1 MTTKDIAEAL
11 TPVEQNGEPMID
23 ARSLH
28 QWLGIGRVFSS
39 WFRALAKD
47 YEFIEGADYTPVSV
61 HNTGKRGK
69 PRKDYLLTTSVAK
82 EVAMIGNTPTGRA
95 TRRYFIQMEQAA
107 LKMAAD
113 HVAAGTP
120 EAIPQEFF
128 DARELKAQMDAI
140 HAKLDKLISPPA
152 LPGPKE
158 PVLGPLP
165 EWVTARA
172 AAERLGIL
180 DLRLPTSAV
189 QGVVSKVG
197 RDYSPVVRNNA
208 GKRGQPHNK
217 DLRGVVIDGEPWFL
231 VKDATNILGHSNTTV
246 ALSSL
251 EDDEKGL
258 LGKPLTLSA
267 GLLGYG
273 GGQEIVSARSSPGAF
288 PRNGG
293 IVRSFLKLVVCEN
306 LAHPSREV
314 LPIPSH

>member
-11 TPVEQNGEPMID
+11 TPVEQNGAPMID

-28 QWLGIGRVFSS
+28 QWLGIGRDFPTWLKKVFT
-39 WFRALAKD
+39 D
-47 YEFIEGADYTPVSV
+47 YEFKEGADYSPVSGKS
-61 HNTGKRGK
+61 TGGR
-69 PRKDYLLTTSVAK
+69 PRKDYLLSTSVAK

-197 RDYSPVVRNNA
+197 LELTGYCRLNDFPVERRKV
-208 GKRGQPHNK
+208 
-217 DLRGVVIDGEPWFL
+217 GEFP
-231 VKDATNILGHSNTTV
+231 SNV
-246 ALSSL
+246 
-251 EDDEKGL
+251 
-258 LGKPLTLSA
+258 
-267 GLLGYG
+267 Y
-273 GGQEIVSARSSPGAF
+273 
-288 PRNGG
+288 PRAA
-293 IVRSFLKLVVCEN
+293 VEEWMAQQQRFRL
-306 LAHPSREV
+306 
-314 LPIPSH
+314 